1 MDQQDAARAVLIEV
15 INILGAF
22 KDDLVIVGGWVPDLM
37 YPGRNHV
44 GSLDLDLAVGP
55 RAIGADAYST
65 ILGRL
70 KENNYSHEI
79 GPTRFYRTV
88 PGAAEAVKVDLISGE
103 YVNDEKAAAI
113 QVDELRLNTLHGID
127 IAFEVYEEITIEGSM
142 PDGTHNIV
150 RARIVRPEAFVLLKA
165 FALAER
171 AKEKDAYD
179 IAFVLHNYDPSLAA
193 LAASL
198 TPLAL
203 DGLGAEAYQILTE
216 KFAKLDSV
224 GPLWAARVAEE
235 NGQDRDQA
243 QQSAFQDAQELFD
256 EFRRAHE

>member
-1 MDQQDAARAVLIEV
+1 M
-15 INILGAF
+15 
-22 KDDLVIVGGWVPDLM
+22 
-37 YPGRNHV
+37 
-44 GSLDLDLAVGP
+44 
-55 RAIGADAYST
+55 
-65 ILGRL
+65 
-70 KENNYSHEI
+70 
-79 GPTRFYRTV
+79 
-88 PGAAEAVKVDLISGE
+88 
-103 YVNDEKAAAI
+103 
-113 QVDELRLNTLHGID
+113 
-127 IAFEVYEEITIEGSM
+127 
-142 PDGTHNIV
+142 
-150 RARIVRPEAFVLLKA
+150 LKA